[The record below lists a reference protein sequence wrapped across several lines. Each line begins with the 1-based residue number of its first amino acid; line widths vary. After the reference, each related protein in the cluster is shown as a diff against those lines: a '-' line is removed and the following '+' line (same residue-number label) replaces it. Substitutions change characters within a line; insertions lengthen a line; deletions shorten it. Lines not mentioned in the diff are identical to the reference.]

1 MGNKSELFH
10 QSEINKTE
18 ITRLAVSY
26 MLKITR
32 VGFYC
37 WQLNTLTNPRRLME
51 GPVGM
56 KMACA
61 RADEKG

>member
-1 MGNKSELFH
+1 
-10 QSEINKTE
+10 
-18 ITRLAVSY
+18 

-32 VGFYC
+32 VGFCC
-37 WQLNTLTNPRRLME
+37 WQLNTLTNPRRLTE

-61 RADEKG
+61 RADEKGQGGGKTRLKGTSFFLQ